1 MGRLISTNELKV
13 YEYIKAN
20 PVVTRKQ
27 IQNALGL
34 KKDAVKLYITNL
46 LKIRRLIKEYPT
58 EKRPAKYVEMD
69 YDVNSNHDE
78 QLTDAKSTVST
89 RKRIAITDEE
99 ITTFIRN
106 NPGCTVNEFAVMFNI
121 SNPGAW
127 GRLQKLVDN
136 NVLVKQSVT
145 NQDRR
150 LEYKY
155 FFNFDK
161 ELLPFNEP
169 KTSESLN
176 NKVAKTNKASLDDFT
191 PRELMLELVKK
202 GYSGKLNTTVKKE
215 LQFEVMSTEHFEKLK
230 NEGYTGIVVIERDYE
245 ISLSSL

>member
-27 IQNALGL
+27 IQNTLEL
-34 KKDAVKLYITNL
+34 KKDSVKNYVTNL
-46 LKIRRLIKEYPT
+46 LKRRLIKEYPT

-78 QLTDAKSTVST
+78 QQTDVKSTVST
-89 RKRIAITDEE
+89 RKRITITDEE
-99 ITTFIRN
+99 TITFIRN

-127 GRLQKLVDN
+127 SRLQKLVDS

-145 NQDRR
+145 NQDRH

-155 FFNFDK
+155 FFNFDN
-161 ELLPFNEP
+161 EPLPFDEP
-169 KTSESLN
+169 KASDSLN
-176 NKVAKTNKASLDDFT
+176 NEVAKANKTSLDDFT
-191 PRELMLELVKK
+191 PRELMMKLVEK
-202 GYSGKLNTTVKKE
+202 GYSGRLNTTVKKE
-215 LQFEVMSTEHFEKLK
+215 FQFEDMSTETFEKLK
-230 NEGYTGIVVIERDYE
+230 NEGFCGIVTIEREYE